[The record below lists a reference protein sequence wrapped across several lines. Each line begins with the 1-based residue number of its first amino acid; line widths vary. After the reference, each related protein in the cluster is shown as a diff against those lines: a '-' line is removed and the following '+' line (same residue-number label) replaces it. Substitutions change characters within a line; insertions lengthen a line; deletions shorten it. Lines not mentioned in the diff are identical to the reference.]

1 MLFAWA
7 PFVVRAVQIYVSA
20 NFQQAAF
27 LAPKGETFREFLEAQ
42 SIFVFFVTI
51 WVGAG
56 LIAND
61 RRANALQLYLSRPL
75 TPPNTWPASWRFSSS
90 SSLAVTW
97 VPAIGLL
104 VVQTVFAGSFTF
116 VRNNAYLFP
125 AITLFSLAQVLLAS
139 STMLALSS
147 LSKSSRF
154 VGVMYAGLMFFTA
167 ALFQALRGITGS
179 SAFAWISP
187 NNALEQLGDVIFRIQ
202 PRYDLPPAVAAL
214 VVLALIAGSGIVLAR
229 RVQGRG
235 DRHVSLA
242 VPAAADTSTADPPT
256 APPLVHAEHLSKWYG
271 QVSGL
276 NNVTVSIPPGITGLL
291 GPNGAGKRRS

>member
-1 MLFAWA
+1 MPIHDQGYRRYLGTRAAVGMAWQVIAGAGIRTVVSKRTFISLMLFAWA

-42 SIFVFFVTI
+42 GIFVFFVTI

-75 TPPNTWPASWRFSSS
+75 SAAEYVAGK
-90 SSLAVTW
+90 LAILFVFLILVTW
-97 VPAIGLL
+97 APAMGLL
-104 VVQTVFAGSFTF
+104 LVQAIFAGSFTF
-116 VRNNAYLFP
+116 IRNNAYLLP
-125 AITLFSLAQVLLAS
+125 AITLCSLAQVLLAS
-139 STMLALSS
+139 TTMLALSS

-154 VGVMYAGLMFFTA
+154 VGVMYAGLMFFTT

-187 NNALEQLGDVIFRIQ
+187 NAALEQLGDIIFRIN
-202 PRYDLPPAVAAL
+202 PRYDLSAVAATL
-214 VVLALIAGSGIVLAR
+214 TVVALIAGSGVVLAR
-229 RVQGRG
+229 RVKG
-235 DRHVSLA
+235 V
-242 VPAAADTSTADPPT
+242 
-256 APPLVHAEHLSKWYG
+256 EI
-271 QVSGL
+271 
-276 NNVTVSIPPGITGLL
+276 VT
-291 GPNGAGKRRS
+291 